1 MSNNAQKTPM
11 GRSFNQFTERKI
23 LDALQVTG
31 RALPCSVVSVD
42 GAIITVQFEVTGPFT
57 LPQVSIPLFGPEY
70 VRYPIQ
76 PGDQG
81 VAFAADARLGGVSG
95 LSAGVT
101 DLAQPANL
109 GSLVFFP
116 IGNATWGAVDPQS
129 VTIYGP
135 NGVVLRD
142 TGSHTVMTLTPSGI
156 SVICATSFTLSV
168 GPCAFS
174 MNSSGVYSITGTT
187 GSMSAA
193 TLGLS
198 GTTLGL
204 SGTTVSM
211 SGTTVGVSG
220 TTVSLTDA
228 SHTTGPTTMHDA
240 WNALISW
247 LSTHQHYYSGSGPTT
262 GYPTTSFTGGNI
274 AP

>member
-70 VRYPIQ
+70 VRYPIR

-187 GSMSAA
+187 GTIEA
-193 TLGLS
+193 TNLA
-198 GTTLGL
+198 
-204 SGTTVSM
+204 
-211 SGTTVGVSG
+211 
-220 TTVSLTDA
+220 LTDGA
-228 SHTTGPTTMHDA
+228 HTTGPTIMNLA
-240 WNALISW
+240 WAALVSW
-247 LSTHQHYYSGSGPTT
+247 LNTHQHYSSAPSSATSYPIVAFSGGS
-262 GYPTTSFTGGNI
+262 I